1 MRRTPEERT
10 EGVASLLPKNLS
22 VIEKRKE
29 AEELNALARILI
41 DMCDSAR
48 THISTQEPE
57 RHDAEK
63 GIS

>member
-1 MRRTPEERT
+1 MRHSPEERT
-10 EGVASLLPKNLS
+10 ERVASLLPKNLS
-22 VIEKRKE
+22 DIEKRRE

-41 DMCDSAR
+41 DMCDSAH

-57 RHDAEK
+57 HNDAEK